1 LATGIKNQRTN
12 TKKMAEIKI
21 ERKKKPVWP
30 WLLLLLIIA
39 LIAWALYKFT
49 NEPDEMEVE
58 EAPATGL
65 VIPAPPQPLQIY
77 DATV

>member
-1 LATGIKNQRTN
+1 
-12 TKKMAEIKI
+12 MAEIKI

-39 LIAWALYKFT
+39 LIAWAIYKFT
-49 NEPDEMEVE
+49 DEPDEMEAD

-65 VIPAPPQPLQIY
+65 VIPAPPQPLQTFY
-77 DATV
+77 ATV